1 MAGDAILGIVK
12 SCSGARWVP
21 ARSSFSASEIDR
33 YAAALVETV
42 DDLPLPIARIMAGRG
57 LTADNVASYL
67 EPRLRELLPDPSRF
81 QDLDK
86 AAARLADCV
95 EAGAPIGI
103 FGDYDVDGACASAL
117 LVQIMRQL
125 GVACDVH
132 IPNRFREGYGPNIDA
147 LMALREK
154 GASLL
159 VTVDCGITAH
169 APLAAV
175 AETGM
180 DVIVIDHHIAGP
192 ELPKAHS
199 VVNPNRL
206 DEDGAYGYL
215 CATSVVFVVIAGM
228 LRTLR
233 QRGYFSTTRPAPDL
247 LSQLDLV
254 ALATVCDVV
263 PLVGLN
269 RAFVRQGLKVMAQ
282 RQHHGLVKLADIAGV
297 NEAPNA
303 YALGFLLG
311 PRINAA
317 GRLGA
322 SGLGVKLLAAED
334 PDTAA
339 GLALQLDD
347 MNKERRRI
355 EESVRNVALDR
366 AAQTNHHVIILA
378 DRDWHEGV
386 IGIVAGRVRERF
398 GKPAMIISMG
408 ADGVGKGSARGIA
421 GFRLGNAVI
430 AAHQAGIIEGGGGHD
445 MAAGFSVL
453 ESQIENLQAFMNDR
467 FMTEFNGVMPQ
478 VTHTVGAVLS
488 VAGCQPLIADWLDKL
503 GPFGS
508 GNAEP
513 RFVIPD
519 CRIKSARRVGADG
532 AHLSCRLDDGS
543 GTLNAIAFQAGGTA
557 LGQALEAAVDGRYLH
572 ILGRVRRDRFRG
584 GDAMQIEIDD
594 AAEPKLAAGFNS

>member
-1 MAGDAILGIVK
+1 MAGDATLGIVK
-12 SCSGARWVP
+12 SFSGARWVP

-57 LTADNVASYL
+57 LTVDSIAAYL
-67 EPRLRELLPDPSRF
+67 EPRLRESLPDPSRF

-95 EAGAPIGI
+95 EEGAPIGI
-103 FGDYDVDGACASAL
+103 FGDYDVDGACAAAL
-117 LVQIMRQL
+117 LLLVMRQL
-125 GVACDVH
+125 GVTCDVH

-147 LMALREK
+147 LMALRKK

-215 CATSVVFVVIAGM
+215 CAASVVFVVIAGM

-233 QRGYFSTTRPAPDL
+233 QRGYFCTTRPAPDL
-247 LSQLDLV
+247 LSHLDLV

-263 PLVGLN
+263 PLVELN

-282 RQHHGLVKLADIAGV
+282 RQHHGLAKLADIAGV

-366 AAQTNHHVIILA
+366 AAQTNHHVIILS
-378 DRDWHEGV
+378 DCDWHEGV

-430 AAHQAGIIEGGGGHD
+430 AAHQAGIIEGGGGHN

-453 ESQIENLQAFMNDR
+453 ESQIENLQEFMNDR
-467 FMTEFNGVMPQ
+467 FMAEFNGVMPQ
-478 VTHTVGAVLS
+478 VTHTIGAVLS
-488 VAGCQPLIADWLDKL
+488 VAGCQPLIAAWLDKL

-543 GTLNAIAFQAGGTA
+543 GILNAIAFQAGGTA
-557 LGQALEAAVDGRYLH
+557 VGQALEAAVDGRYLH

-584 GDAMQIEIDD
+584 GDAVQIEIDD

>member
-1 MAGDAILGIVK
+1 
-12 SCSGARWVP
+12 
-21 ARSSFSASEIDR
+21 
-33 YAAALVETV
+33 
-42 DDLPLPIARIMAGRG
+42 
-57 LTADNVASYL
+57 
-67 EPRLRELLPDPSRF
+67 
-81 QDLDK
+81 
-86 AAARLADCV
+86 
-95 EAGAPIGI
+95 
-103 FGDYDVDGACASAL
+103 
-117 LVQIMRQL
+117 
-125 GVACDVH
+125 
-132 IPNRFREGYGPNIDA
+132 
-147 LMALREK
+147 
-154 GASLL
+154 
-159 VTVDCGITAH
+159 
-169 APLAAV
+169 
-175 AETGM
+175 
-180 DVIVIDHHIAGP
+180 
-192 ELPKAHS
+192 
-199 VVNPNRL
+199 
-206 DEDGAYGYL
+206 
-215 CATSVVFVVIAGM
+215 
-228 LRTLR
+228 
-233 QRGYFSTTRPAPDL
+233 
-247 LSQLDLV
+247 
-254 ALATVCDVV
+254 
-263 PLVGLN
+263 
-269 RAFVRQGLKVMAQ
+269 MAQ

-532 AHLSCRLDDGS
+532 THLSCRLDDGS

-594 AAEPKLAAGFNS
+594 AAEPRLAAGFNC

>member
-1 MAGDAILGIVK
+1 
-12 SCSGARWVP
+12 
-21 ARSSFSASEIDR
+21 
-33 YAAALVETV
+33 
-42 DDLPLPIARIMAGRG
+42 
-57 LTADNVASYL
+57 
-67 EPRLRELLPDPSRF
+67 
-81 QDLDK
+81 
-86 AAARLADCV
+86 
-95 EAGAPIGI
+95 
-103 FGDYDVDGACASAL
+103 
-117 LVQIMRQL
+117 
-125 GVACDVH
+125 
-132 IPNRFREGYGPNIDA
+132 
-147 LMALREK
+147 
-154 GASLL
+154 
-159 VTVDCGITAH
+159 
-169 APLAAV
+169 
-175 AETGM
+175 M

-215 CATSVVFVVIAGM
+215 CATSVVFLVIAGM

-233 QRGYFSTTRPAPDL
+233 QRGYFSATRLAPDL
-247 LSQLDLV
+247 LNQLDLV

-339 GLALQLDD
+339 GLGLQLDD

-594 AAEPKLAAGFNS
+594 AAEPKLTAGFNS